1 VVIDIAEYRRLR
13 GESVGFMDY
22 LRVDPSADADFEVE
36 RSGDR
41 PREIDLAS

>member
-1 VVIDIAEYRRLR
+1 MVIDIAEYRRLR